1 MLPKIDL
8 PMYEL
13 KLPSSGKTVTFRP
26 FLVKEEKLLLMAVK
40 SGDPN
45 EIINTTKQVINN
57 CLINSDINLDTIPF
71 FDMDCLFIA
80 LRAKSVG
87 ESIDVNYVCQNKVDG
102 EKCGGQFPI
111 KIDISNVT
119 VDKRA
124 ELGSE
129 IKFNDN
135 LIFYMKY
142 PNYSVVRLLNTDDD
156 SLEKK
161 IKIIAAS
168 VDKIFANSQ
177 YYTNKDLAPK
187 ELQDFIE
194 GLTQEQFGK
203 LAEYT
208 ANFPTFY
215 IKAEGVCPKCG
226 KNHTVRYK
234 DFMRFFQ

>member
-40 SGDPN
+40 SDDPN

-87 ESIDVNYVCQNKVDG
+87 ESIVVNYVCQNKVDG

>member
-40 SGDPN
+40 SDDPN

-87 ESIDVNYVCQNKVDG
+87 ESIDVNYVCQNKVDDQ
-102 EKCGGQFPI
+102 KCGGQFSI

-119 VDKRA
+119 VDKRT

-177 YYTNKDLAPK
+177 YYTNKDLAPN

>member
-40 SGDPN
+40 SDDPN

-71 FDMDCLFIA
+71 FDIDCLFIA

-87 ESIDVNYVCQNKVDG
+87 ESIDVNYVCQNKVDDQ
-102 EKCGGQFPI
+102 KCGGQFPV

-119 VDKRA
+119 VDKKA
-124 ELGSE
+124 EIGSE
-129 IKFNDN
+129 IKFNDK

-142 PNYSVVRLLNTDDD
+142 PNYSVIRLLNTDDD

-168 VDKIFANSQ
+168 VEKIFANEQ
-177 YYTNKDLAPK
+177 YYTSKDLSPK

-194 GLTQEQFGK
+194 GLTQEQFNK
-203 LAEYT
+203 LADYI
-208 ANFPTFY
+208 ANFPTFFV
-215 IKAEGVCPKCG
+215 KAEGVCPKCG

>member
-26 FLVKEEKLLLMAVK
+26 FLVKEEKLLLMAAK
-40 SGDPN
+40 SNDSN
-45 EIINTTKQVINN
+45 EIIKTTKQVVNN

-87 ESIDVNYVCQNKVDG
+87 ESIDVNYVCQNTVDG
-102 EKCGGQFPI
+102 NKCGGQFPV
-111 KIDISNVT
+111 KIDVSNVT
-119 VDKRA
+119 VDKNTDI
-124 ELGSE
+124 ESE

-142 PNYSVVRLLNTDDD
+142 PNYSVIRVLNTDDD

-168 VDKIFANSQ
+168 VDKIFANGQ

-203 LAEYT
+203 LADYI
-208 ANFPTFY
+208 ANFPTFFV
-215 IKAEGVCPKCG
+215 KAEGVCSKCG
-226 KNHTVRYK
+226 KTHTVRYK